1 MDNLEKNEKRSAD
14 ILMRDMASHWVKSQA
29 IVSAFITSNVID
41 IHHAEDL
48 IQETAK
54 AVAEKFSGYDNSR
67 PFTPWV
73 MAIARNQ
80 ILKYY
85 RKQSRDRHVLSEAAL
100 DSIASAFERNEEDSE
115 DRRRA
120 LRECLSR
127 IKGKS
132 REALQMRYGEG
143 KGLKDIGNIFGVTP
157 STVSVMLFRVRE
169 TLEKCINSYL
179 AQGAH

>member
-1 MDNLEKNEKRSAD
+1 
-14 ILMRDMASHWVKSQA
+14 
-29 IVSAFITSNVID
+29 
-41 IHHAEDL
+41 
-48 IQETAK
+48 
-54 AVAEKFSGYDNSR
+54 
-67 PFTPWV
+67 